1 MKERLI
7 KLIQTSVGGCARNWA
22 EVIADSI
29 IKDGWTRPSYKLGQT
44 VYVVDKN
51 DTVWWEAKTEAFYRT
66 ERNTYYLVRFKDG
79 IRGAYSLDEIYPTK
93 EEADR
98 ALKGEPNDND

>member
-1 MKERLI
+1 MKEQLI

-29 IKDGWTRPSYKLGQT
+29 IKDGWTKHPYKLGQI
-44 VYVVDKN
+44 VYIADKN
-51 DTVWWEAKTEAFYRT
+51 DTEVFEAITTAFYQT
-66 ERNTYYLVRFKDG
+66 ERDIFYLVKFKDG

-93 EEADR
+93 EEAER
-98 ALKGEPNDND
+98 ALKGE